1 MVNIGPALAVSLAE
15 ALGAAKAAR
24 ELGISVKTVA
34 KWIRIAR
41 DEGIIKDGKTR
52 SMSERV
58 AEVARARAEKAQL
71 RVEQE
76 FLEDH
81 SAAIDR

>member
-1 MVNIGPALAVSLAE
+1 VSLAE

-58 AEVARARAEKAQL
+58 AEVARARAEKARL

-81 SAAIDR
+81 SAAIER

>member
-1 MVNIGPALAVSLAE
+1 VSLAE